1 MINMMLFRGEF
12 LRAEVDGVERE
23 FEIIGSLSPNL
34 GSAVYAVTP
43 DHDILSGRSDSPDDQ
58 SIRLL
63 FVEEVGESG
72 EFVLVTDRSRQREFF
87 DMLTGKSNIVPDES

>member
-1 MINMMLFRGEF
+1 MMLFRGEF

-34 GSAVYAVTP
+34 GPAIYAVTP
-43 DHDILSGRSDSPDDQ
+43 DHDILSGRSDAPDDQ
-58 SIRLL
+58 SISLL

-72 EFVLVTDRSRQREFF
+72 EFVLVTDRGRQKEFF
-87 DMLTGKSNIVPDES
+87 DILTGKAHIGSDES